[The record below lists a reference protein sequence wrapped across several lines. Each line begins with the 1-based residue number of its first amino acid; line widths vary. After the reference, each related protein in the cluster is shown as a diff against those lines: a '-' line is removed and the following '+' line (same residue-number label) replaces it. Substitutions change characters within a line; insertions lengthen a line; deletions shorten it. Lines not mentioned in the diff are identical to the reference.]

1 MSNPSQTDFGFGVK
15 LSDLWWKMK
24 LCLCEPANAVW
35 QEERWNA
42 SIAYNCVPE
51 KPNVFFIQ
59 NWKRL
64 CSWTL
69 CVLCKGIVWPLAY
82 SVNFFHSIIPH
93 DAILG
98 HVMFFSIKNAILGV
112 VHMKHRCT
120 HFLNWLPIPTL
131 DCFFHICS
139 QWFIWNNTGV
149 CYIWIILMIII
160 ITITIFVMIA
170 MILMIMMMTAKIIK
184 AMILM
189 IMIMVMVIIKIVI
202 LIIMQRHLYGHSYLR
217 QCSRCIESRAL
228 THLRS
233 LFVRPISQCTVHR
246 LNNTIM

>member
-1 MSNPSQTDFGFGVK
+1 MSNRSQTDFGFGVK

-51 KPNVFFIQ
+51 EPNVFFIQ

-98 HVMFFSIKNAILGV
+98 HVMFFQSK
-112 VHMKHRCT
+112 MQY
-120 HFLNWLPIPTL
+120 WEW
-131 DCFFHICS
+131 S
-139 QWFIWNNTGV
+139 IWNIDAHIFWTDCWYQHSIVFSISVPNDL
-149 CYIWIILMIII
+149 YE
-160 ITITIFVMIA
+160 ITRVS
-170 MILMIMMMTAKIIK
+170 
-184 AMILM
+184 
-189 IMIMVMVIIKIVI
+189 VI
-202 LIIMQRHLYGHSYLR
+202 Y
-217 QCSRCIESRAL
+217 E
-228 THLRS
+228 
-233 LFVRPISQCTVHR
+233 
-246 LNNTIM
+246 